1 MAASKGAG
9 SAAAFDPAPDYQF
22 YLDAY
27 GGVLG
32 AEAFAEAMPAALRCV
47 RAICGGAE
55 PDADWLERH
64 VACWRRAVCAAA
76 EAFAEFGEGRVGG
89 YQVGDFRIT
98 NYRDGGTTGRD
109 VATASA
115 LEELAGSGL
124 AFSGVG

>member
-1 MAASKGAG
+1 M
-9 SAAAFDPAPDYQF
+9 
-22 YLDAY
+22 
-27 GGVLG
+27 LG
-32 AEAFAEAMPAALRCV
+32 AEAFAEAMPTALRCV

-55 PDADWLERH
+55 PDESWMERH
-64 VACWRRAVCAAA
+64 VACWRRAVCAAT

-98 NYRDGGTTGRD
+98 NYRDGGTTGRN